1 MIWQQAFNGL
11 NINSGSQ
18 NFNLTNA
25 VTYPGGF
32 SYRYTAQILTPKKRN
47 LPLFTVIFMS
57 QAICLPFKPKFIFK

>member
-32 SYRYTAQILTPKKRN
+32 SYRYTAQILTPKKEIY
-47 LPLFTVIFMS
+47 LYL
-57 QAICLPFKPKFIFK
+57 Q